1 MQKIKETIKSTVG
14 FYIGDAR
21 KVAPDRLKKDIT
33 ETVHMGGGKVKD
45 KNTGLEVAAA
55 FIGSSILHG
64 PYIASNGDQ
73 YSVETNNFILLPLE
87 LAPAVDKIKGNSGRV
102 VFGAGEATLEAAD
115 NTIRITF
122 PSTEVVEIYI
132 GRLKQ

>member
-1 MQKIKETIKSTVG
+1 MQKIKETIKSAVG

-21 KVAPDRLKKDIT
+21 KIAPDRLKNDIT
-33 ETVHMGGGKVKD
+33 ATVHTGGGKVKD
-45 KNTGLEVAAA
+45 KNTGLEVAAT
-55 FIGSSILHG
+55 FIGSSIIHG

-87 LAPAVDKIKGNSGRV
+87 LASDVDKVRGSGGRV

-115 NTIRITF
+115 DTIRITF